1 MLNLNM
7 DFDRMNSAGYLV
19 NNLARLFWAGLQH
32 RIKHLGIVPGQ
43 FATLLEL
50 WSNDGQT
57 QKELVKKLDIEQATL
72 ANTLARME
80 RDGLITRKEHPTDG
94 RAQIIRLTEKAWAIR
109 EDAYKAANAT
119 NEKAL
124 SSLSNEEREQFI
136 SIMRKVLGQMRGDD

>member
-1 MLNLNM
+1 MS
-7 DFDRMNSAGYLV
+7 SAGYLV
-19 NNLARLFWAGLQH
+19 NNLARLFWAGLRH
-32 RIKHLGIVPGQ
+32 RIEPLGIVPGQ

-72 ANTLARME
+72 ANTLIRME

-94 RAQIIRLTEKAWAIR
+94 RARIVRLTNKAWAIR
-109 EDAYKAANAT
+109 EDAYEAANAT

-124 SSLSNEEREQFI
+124 SSLSGEEREQFI
-136 SIMRKVLGQMRGDD
+136 SIMRKVLDEMRSSD

>member
-1 MLNLNM
+1 MLNMDM

-19 NNLARLFWAGLQH
+19 NNLARLFWAGLQQ
-32 RIKHLGIVPGQ
+32 RIKPLGIVPGQ
-43 FATLLEL
+43 FAALLEL

-57 QKELVKKLDIEQATL
+57 QKELVRKLDIEQATM

-109 EDAYKAANAT
+109 EDAYEAAIAT
-119 NEKAL
+119 NENAL
-124 SSLSNEEREQFI
+124 SGLSSEERKQFI
-136 SIMRKVLGQMRGDD
+136 SLMRKVLGQMRGSD